1 MLLDKRVVVVTG
13 KGGVGKTTVCAA
25 LGLEAARRGRRVLIC
40 ETQGAERLPALFGKK
55 SMGYQPTGLAPN
67 LTSISITSEASLEDY
82 LLKILHFKKIYQLVF
97 RNRVMGPFV
106 DAVPGLHDLIQLGKV
121 MDLERTPG
129 VPYDFFIV
137 DAPATGHG
145 LTMLKSPRV
154 MMELTARGP
163 FYENA
168 GLIAGMVE
176 DPRKTAIVLVS
187 TPEDLPVQEALE
199 LYDQLA
205 WLQRQVVA
213 VVLNEVQGKPVRNT
227 AFFTEQ
233 LEYLLEYSAGASR
246 AAVLLAKTGLDVWK
260 REEQA
265 RLELARIPAK
275 PASMPLLSSRELGAS
290 QLSQL
295 GQALGGLL

>member
-1 MLLDKRVVVVTG
+1 
-13 KGGVGKTTVCAA
+13 
-25 LGLEAARRGRRVLIC
+25 
-40 ETQGAERLPALFGKK
+40 
-55 SMGYQPTGLAPN
+55 
-67 LTSISITSEASLEDY
+67 
-82 LLKILHFKKIYQLVF
+82 
-97 RNRVMGPFV
+97 
-106 DAVPGLHDLIQLGKV
+106 
-121 MDLERTPG
+121 
-129 VPYDFFIV
+129 
-137 DAPATGHG
+137 
-145 LTMLKSPRV
+145 
-154 MMELTARGP
+154 
-163 FYENA
+163 
-168 GLIAGMVE
+168 
-176 DPRKTAIVLVS
+176 
-187 TPEDLPVQEALE
+187 
-199 LYDQLA
+199 
-205 WLQRQVVA
+205 